1 MKYTTMLSYEAR
13 DKLVSEIPRI
23 QPGLGIY
30 LLDMDPLAEKMI
42 LGPFDSVAEAH
53 DNRDY
58 IWHYGETYGRYLWL
72 LNERSVATLKM
83 APDRIQYMEIHIDTL
98 PLEVTA
104 VKIKLEGQKTWLPV
118 PRMRVKQ

>member
-13 DKLVSEIPRI
+13 DKLVSEIPRL
-23 QPGLGIY
+23 QPRLY

-42 LGPFDSVAEAH
+42 LGPFDNVAEAH

-58 IWHYGETYGRYLWL
+58 IWAFGETYGRYLWL
-72 LNERSVATLKM
+72 LNEKILSTLKM
-83 APDRIQYMEIHIDTL
+83 APDKIQYVQLHIDTV
-98 PLEVTA
+98 PLEVTG

-118 PRMRVKQ
+118 PKRRVKQ